1 MKIDRDSLNKIA
13 HLARLHV
20 KPEEEAALL
29 NSMDNVLTWME
40 QLNEID
46 TEGVEPL
53 THIMD
58 EVNSWREDFG
68 NNSLT
73 REEALANAPS
83 QDGIYIKVPKVIE

>member
-1 MKIDRDSLNKIA
+1 MKIDHDSLKKIA

-20 KPEEEAALL
+20 KPEEETALL

-58 EVNSWREDFG
+58 EVNSWRVDSG
-68 NNSLT
+68 NNSLS

-83 QDGIYIKVPKVIE
+83 QDGTYIKVPKAIE

>member
-1 MKIDRDSLNKIA
+1 MKIDHDSLKKIA

-29 NSMDNVLTWME
+29 SSMDNVLTWME

-58 EVNSWREDFG
+58 EVNSWREDAG
-68 NNSLT
+68 NNRLS
-73 REEALANAPS
+73 RKEALANAPS

>member
-1 MKIDRDSLNKIA
+1 MKIDQESLKKIA

-20 KPEEEAALL
+20 KPEEEVALL
-29 NSMDNVLTWME
+29 NSLDNVLTWME

-58 EVNSWREDFG
+58 EVNSWREDSG
-68 NNSLT
+68 INSLT
-73 REEALANAPS
+73 RNEALANAPS
-83 QDGIYIKVPKVIE
+83 QDGVYIKVPKVIE